1 MAPFNVILTAE
12 FAAAAAGGVSPAFGL
27 GPLTV
32 DPLVAVAVDDKS
44 SARIDPGSITR
55 ADGILVMDQKVDD
68 ELLEHAPGLR
78 IVARYGV
85 GTNSVDLD
93 ACTRRGVLVTITPEG
108 VVRPVASSA
117 LTLILC
123 LAHRLGEKQELLRS
137 GRWDDRSGCI
147 GVGLTGRTIG
157 ILGLGRTGRE
167 LARLAEP
174 FGARIIAHDPYADAQ
189 AAGTGVRLVSAAEV
203 FRESDFVVV
212 MAALTPQTHHL
223 VSAQR
228 LAAMKPSAYLINVAR
243 GPIVD
248 QAALTDALRRRAIA
262 GAGLDV
268 FEQEPP
274 PVGDPLLSLSNVI
287 VTPHS
292 LCWTDECF
300 TGNGGSAAQAIAD
313 IARGLIPDHV
323 ANPAV
328 LDHPRVQNLRAKA
341 EA

>member
-12 FAAAAAGGVSPAFGL
+12 FSDATGGVSPAFGL
-27 GPLTV
+27 DSLTA
-32 DPLVAVAVDDKS
+32 DPLVAVTVDEKS
-44 SARIDPGSITR
+44 SVRIALGSISQ
-55 ADGILVMDQKVDD
+55 ADGILVMDQKIGD
-68 ELLEHAPGLR
+68 EVLEHAPGLR

-108 VVRPVASSA
+108 VIRPVASSA

-123 LAHRLGEKQELLRS
+123 LAHRLAEKQELLRT
-137 GRWDDRSGCI
+137 GRWDERPDCI

-167 LARLAEP
+167 LARLAGP
-174 FGARIIAHDPYADAQ
+174 FGAHVIAHDPYADAQ
-189 AAGTGVRLVSAAEV
+189 TSGPGVRLAGADEV

-212 MAALTPQTHHL
+212 MAALTPETHHL
-223 VSAQR
+223 VSAER

-248 QAALTDALRRRAIA
+248 QAALTDALTRRAIA

-268 FEQEPP
+268 FEREPP
-274 PVGDPLLSLSNVI
+274 PADDPLLSLPNVI

-300 TGNGGSAAQAIAD
+300 TGNGSSAAQAIAD
-313 IARGLIPDHV
+313 VARGLIPDHL

-328 LDHPRVQNLRAKA
+328 VDHPRVQDLRPKA

>member
-1 MAPFNVILTAE
+1 MALFNVILTAE
-12 FAAAAAGGVSPAFGL
+12 FSDTKGGVSPAFGL
-27 GPLTV
+27 GPLTA
-32 DPLVAVAVDDKS
+32 DPLVAVAVDERS
-44 SARIDPGSITR
+44 SVRIDPGSIAR
-55 ADGILVMDQKVDD
+55 ADGILVMDQKIND
-68 ELLEHAPGLR
+68 EVLEHGPGLR

-93 ACTRRGVLVTITPEG
+93 ACTRCGVLVTITPEG

-123 LAHRLGEKQELLRS
+123 LAHRLAEKQELLRT

-147 GVGLTGRTIG
+147 GAGLTGRTIG

-174 FGARIIAHDPYADAQ
+174 FAAHIIAHDPYTDAQ
-189 AAGTGVRLVSAAEV
+189 TTGPGIRLVSADDV

-212 MAALTPQTHHL
+212 MAALTPETHHL
-223 VSAQR
+223 VSAGR
-228 LAAMKPSAYLINVAR
+228 LAAMKPSACLINVAR

-248 QAALTDALRRRAIA
+248 QTALTDALRRRAIA

-274 PVGDPLLSLSNVI
+274 PADDPLLSLPNVI

-313 IARGLIPDHV
+313 VARGLIPDHV

-328 LDHPRVQNLRAKA
+328 LGHPRVQHLRAKA
-341 EA
+341 RA